1 MTQYGTIDI
10 LNRLIHLESRSLP
23 AYLGEAAVF
32 VGPEDERAAAVLANI
47 QANQRGLVQQLA
59 NAVRSR
65 RGRVE
70 TGSFPMTFTDLNFV
84 SLGHVLPELLRY
96 QRRDIAII
104 ESCAQSLAREP
115 EARALA
121 EEVLGS
127 EKAHL
132 EQLEELL
139 TASAGSAGA

>member
-1 MTQYGTIDI
+1 MTQQGTIDI
-10 LNRLIHLESRSLP
+10 LNRLIHIESRSLP

-32 VGPEDERAAAVLANI
+32 VEPGDERAAEVLANI

-59 NAVRSR
+59 DAVRSR

-84 SLGHVLPELLRY
+84 SLGHMLPELLRY
-96 QRRDIAII
+96 QRRDVAMI
-104 ESCAQSLAREP
+104 ESCAQALVREP

-127 EKAHL
+127 ERAHL
-132 EQLEELL
+132 EQLEELHPS
-139 TASAGSAGA
+139 AAGSPGA